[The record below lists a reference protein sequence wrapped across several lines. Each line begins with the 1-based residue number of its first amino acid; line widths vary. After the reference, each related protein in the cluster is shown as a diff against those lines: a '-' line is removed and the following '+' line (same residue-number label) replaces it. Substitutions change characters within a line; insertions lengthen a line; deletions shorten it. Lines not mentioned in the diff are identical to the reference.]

1 MPKSS
6 LPVLDRLAEQ
16 IKTMH
21 YSPRTASSYIHWT
34 RQFLKFHHPRQPS
47 EMGMPEVQQFLAYLA
62 SEKDASIATQNQAL
76 SALVFLY
83 RHVLDTPL
91 DSRGV
96 TAARTSSPRRLPVV
110 LTRDEAVAVINALQD
125 TDRLAA
131 GLMYGSGLRVMEA
144 LRLRVGDIDFT
155 EKRITVR
162 NDEGAVDRVTL
173 LPDMLARSMEAHL
186 LLVKGMHEKDL
197 AEGYGAVYLP
207 LELEKEH
214 PKGHKD
220 WPWQYIFPASSRSID
235 PQTGEVR
242 RHHVHETS
250 VQKAIR
256 SAATRAGLSKH
267 VTPHVLRHSFAA
279 HLLQA
284 GYDIRLV
291 QALLGHKDIKTT
303 MIYTQMVER
312 DPQVVRSPLDEQ
324 A

>member
-1 MPKSS
+1 MPKTSQ
-6 LPVLDRLAEQ
+6 PVLDRLAEQ
-16 IKTMH
+16 IRTMR
-21 YSPRTASSYIHWT
+21 YSPRTASSYVHWT
-34 RQFLKFHHPRQPS
+34 RQYLKFHHPRQPS
-47 EMGMPEVQQFLAYLA
+47 EMGMPEVQHFLTYLA
-62 SEKDASIATQNQAL
+62 KEKNASIATQNQAL

-96 TAARTSSPRRLPVV
+96 TAARTSSPRRMPVV
-110 LTRDEAVAVINALQD
+110 LTREEAIAVIDALQD

-144 LRLRVGDIDFT
+144 LRLRVGDIDFA
-155 EKRITVR
+155 ERRIAVR
-162 NDEGAVDRVTL
+162 DGNGAFDRTTL
-173 LPDMLARSMEAHL
+173 LPEALARSMDAHL
-186 LLVKGMHEKDL
+186 HLVKGMHEKDL

-207 LELEKEH
+207 PALEQEH
-214 PKGHKD
+214 PQGHKD
-220 WPWQYIFPASSRSID
+220 WAWQYVFPAGSRSLD
-235 PQTGEVR
+235 PQSGAVR

-256 SAATRAGLSKH
+256 SAAHRAGVTKH

-312 DPQVVRSPLDEQ
+312 NPQVVRSPLDE
-324 A
+324 